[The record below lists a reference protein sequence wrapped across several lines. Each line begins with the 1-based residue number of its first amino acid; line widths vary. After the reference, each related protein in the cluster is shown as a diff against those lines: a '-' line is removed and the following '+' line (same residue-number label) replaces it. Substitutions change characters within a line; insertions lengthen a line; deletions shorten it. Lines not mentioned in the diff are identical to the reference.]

1 MYVFLFI
8 FLCNRCFIWYH
19 LEFTSL
25 KQAVTAPL
33 PNAQQDIVQ
42 KLTSQI
48 SIFLPTYSTGI

>member
-1 MYVFLFI
+1 MYFCLFFSATAASFDI
-8 FLCNRCFIWYH
+8 IWN
-19 LEFTSL
+19 FTSL
-25 KQAVTAPL
+25 KQAVTAPM